1 MCPIKLVGFDLDDC
15 LFDSTGLSQRARIK
29 GIDAMLSL
37 GLKIDRQKALILIQ
51 EIVAEY
57 GSNSSKHYDYFI
69 RRLNL
74 YENYAIS
81 FNEQIRYITAAVMAY
96 HGQKIKHI
104 QLYDDVLKSLE
115 KLKKSSIKTAIITD
129 GIPIKQY
136 EKILRLG
143 IDDLIDLVVISD
155 EIGIRKPN
163 PELFSYCLKKFK
175 VKGHETIYVG
185 DNIYKDI
192 IPANFN
198 KIHSVYIH
206 RGGKYDTH
214 ITGETISE
222 ENKPDHEISGLDE
235 LFNIINDIN
244 KNFYIGKV

>member
-1 MCPIKLVGFDLDDC
+1 MI
-15 LFDSTGLSQRARIK
+15 R
-29 GIDAMLSL
+29 L
-37 GLKIDRQKALILIQ
+37 GLKIERQKALILIQ

-57 GSNSSKHYDYFI
+57 GSNSSKHYNYFI
-69 RRLNL
+69 RRLIQH
-74 YENYAIS
+74 ENYTIN
-81 FNEQIRYITAAVMAY
+81 FNEQVRFITAAVMAY

-175 VKGHETIYVG
+175 VKGHETIK
-185 DNIYKDI
+185 I
-192 IPANFN
+192 N

-206 RGGKYDTH
+206 RGGKYDTNV
-214 ITGETISE
+214 TGETISE
-222 ENKPDHEISGLDE
+222 ENKPDHEISRLDE

-244 KNFYIGKV
+244 KKFYIGKV

>member
-37 GLKIDRQKALILIQ
+37 GLKIERQKALILIQ

-81 FNEQIRYITAAVMAY
+81 FNEQVRYITAAVMAY

-104 QLYDDVLKSLE
+104 QLYGDVLKSLE

-206 RGGKYDTH
+206 RGGKYDTNV
-214 ITGETISE
+214 TGETISE

-244 KNFYIGKV
+244 KKFYIGKV

>member
-29 GIDAMLSL
+29 GIDAMISL
-37 GLKIDRQKALILIQ
+37 GLKIERQKAIILIQ

-69 RRLNL
+69 RRLL
-74 YENYAIS
+74 QYENYTIT
-81 FNEQIRYITAAVMAY
+81 FNEQVRYITAAVMAY
-96 HGQKIKHI
+96 HAQKIKHI

-136 EKILRLG
+136 EKIFRLG

-175 VKGHETIYVG
+175 VKGHETIYIG
-185 DNIYKDI
+185 DHIYKDI
-192 IPANFN
+192 LPAKIN

-206 RGGKYDTH
+206 RGGKYDTNV
-214 ITGETISE
+214 TGETISE
-222 ENKPDHEISGLDE
+222 ENKPDHEISSLDE

-244 KNFYIGKV
+244 KKFYLGKV

>member
-29 GIDAMLSL
+29 GIDAMISL
-37 GLKIDRQKALILIQ
+37 GLKIERQKALILIQ
-51 EIVAEY
+51 EIVTEY
-57 GSNSSKHYDYFI
+57 GSNSSMHYNYFI
-69 RRLNL
+69 RRLNQ
-74 YENYAIS
+74 YENVKIT
-81 FNEQIRYITAAVMAY
+81 FNDQFRYIAVAVMAY
-96 HGQKIKHI
+96 HAQKIKHI
-104 QLYDDVLKSLE
+104 LLYDDVLKCLE

-163 PELFSYCLKKFK
+163 PDLYSYCLRKFK

-185 DNIYKDI
+185 DNLYKDI
-192 IPANFN
+192 IPAKFN

-206 RGGKYDTH
+206 RGGKYDTD
-214 ITGETISE
+214 ITGESITE
-222 ENKPDHEISGLDE
+222 ENKPEFEISSLDE
-235 LFNIINDIN
+235 LNDIIIDIN
-244 KNFYIGKV
+244 KKFFIGQV

>member
-37 GLKIDRQKALILIQ
+37 GLKIERQKALILIQ

-81 FNEQIRYITAAVMAY
+81 FNEQVRYITAAVMAY

-115 KLKKSSIKTAIITD
+115 KLKNSSIKTAIITD

-222 ENKPDHEISGLDE
+222 ENKPDHEISRLDE
-235 LFNIINDIN
+235 LFNIISDIN
-244 KNFYIGKV
+244 KKFYIGKV

>member
-29 GIDAMLSL
+29 GIDAMISL
-37 GLKIDRQKALILIQ
+37 GLRIERQKALILIQ

-69 RRLNL
+69 RRLNQ
-74 YENYAIS
+74 YENHAIS
-81 FNEQIRYITAAVMAY
+81 FNEQVRYITAAVMAY
-96 HGQKIKHI
+96 HSQKIKHI
-104 QLYDDVLKSLE
+104 QLYGDVLKTLE

-163 PELFSYCLKKFK
+163 PELFSYCLKKFR

-206 RGGKYDTH
+206 RGGKYDTN

-222 ENKPDHEISGLDE
+222 ENKPDHEISRLDE
-235 LFNIINDIN
+235 LFKIINNIN
-244 KNFYIGKV
+244 KKFFIGKV